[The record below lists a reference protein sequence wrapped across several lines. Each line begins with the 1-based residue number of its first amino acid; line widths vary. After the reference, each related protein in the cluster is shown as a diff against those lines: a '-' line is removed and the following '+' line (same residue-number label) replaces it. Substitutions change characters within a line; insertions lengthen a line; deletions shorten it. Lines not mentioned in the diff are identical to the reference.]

1 MTQIIDRHSND
12 VPRTHPGFRI
22 LDNMAGLVKTKKG
35 ERLTTAAPGRIYALS
50 SGMMSEYTVSND
62 FAYHFIDNPKN
73 AVLFVGYAD
82 PDSPGGHLRRAAL
95 GDDLEVVDIDAA
107 HMIYWEQPE
116 AAAAEIR
123 RFLS

>member
-1 MTQIIDRHSND
+1 MAHATPLPEE
-12 VPRTHPGFRI
+12 PRPVLVLRAAR
-22 LDNMAGLVKTKKG
+22 DNYVQEETLLKP
-35 ERLTTAAPGRIYALS
+35 L
-50 SGMMSEYTVSND
+50 
-62 FAYHFIDNPKN
+62 
-73 AVLFVGYAD
+73 
-82 PDSPGGHLRRAAL
+82 RAAL